1 MIITGSLL
9 RALGSHAFS
18 VDIFT
23 LKKKKKKRER
33 AREMPLLSHISES
46 SQDGEILPSSP
57 AKQPSPP
64 AASPDPSDG
73 TLNSERL
80 VVTGKEVCYG
90 ECPGK

>member
-23 LKKKKKKRER
+23 LKKKKKRER

-46 SQDGEILPSSP
+46 SQDGETLPSSP

-73 TLNSERL
+73 MLNSERL

-90 ECPGK
+90 ECSGK